1 MNASL
6 LSLPKF
12 HSGQKVEFIGKEG
25 IIKNYRPQS
34 GSWVYL
40 LEMPMGLE
48 PEMGRVG
55 YETMIWLSEVDIYSP
70 FNNSFHNKIRNHEY
84 HELKMPFLQVAKAI
98 KHHSNDNN

>member
-1 MNASL
+1 MNASV
-6 LSLPKF
+6 LSTPKF
-12 HSGQKVEFIGKEG
+12 RSGQKVEFIGGEG

-55 YETMIWLSEVDIYSP
+55 YETMIWLYEVDICLP
-70 FNNSFHNKIRNHEY
+70 FNNFSQDKMLNHEQ
-84 HELKMPFLQVAKAI
+84 KMPFIEVAKARRY
-98 KHHSNDNN
+98 DNNTNN

>member
-12 HSGQKVEFIGKEG
+12 HSGQKVEFIGGEG

-34 GSWVYL
+34 GSW
-40 LEMPMGLE
+40 E
-48 PEMGRVG
+48 PEIGRVG

-70 FNNSFHNKIRNHEY
+70 FNNSFHNKIRNHEH
-84 HELKMPFLQVAKAI
+84 HELKMQFLQVAKAT